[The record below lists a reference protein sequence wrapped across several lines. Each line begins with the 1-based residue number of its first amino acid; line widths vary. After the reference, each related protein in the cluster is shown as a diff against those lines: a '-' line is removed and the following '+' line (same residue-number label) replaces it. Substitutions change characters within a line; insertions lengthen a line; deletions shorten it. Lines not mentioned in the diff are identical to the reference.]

1 MLHQTKIVKHVNYRN
16 QLRSIIY
23 EPIKMCQE
31 NVYLKK
37 GDKMT
42 TLKSI
47 IYEPIEIKKTGLIEK
62 NIALHKYLELL
73 LIPCER

>member
-1 MLHQTKIVKHVNYRN
+1 
-16 QLRSIIY
+16 
-23 EPIKMCQE
+23 
-31 NVYLKK
+31 
-37 GDKMT
+37 MT

-47 IYEPIEIKKTGLIEK
+47 MYEPIDKKTGLIEK